1 MPAGPATRP
10 VADDV
15 LTASGVA
22 NVRAGMTIAEVK
34 ALGRAVTVTQP
45 PEAGSTCGYARIE
58 GINGVMAMLDDD
70 KLVRFDVIDRSDEA
84 GATQS
89 WRTAE
94 GAGIGTTE
102 TELRRLYG
110 DRLTIEP
117 HKYTGPQGHYAIL
130 HGEDDAFG
138 IIFET
143 DGTRVLNWRVGQ
155 WEQVQ
160 WVEGCF

>member
-1 MPAGPATRP
+1 
-10 VADDV
+10 
-15 LTASGVA
+15 
-22 NVRAGMTIAEVK
+22 MTIAEVE
-34 ALGRAVTVTQP
+34 ALGRTVTVTQR
-45 PEAGSTCGYARIE
+45 PEAGSACGYARIE
-58 GINGVMAMLDDD
+58 DLDGMLAMLDGE

-84 GATQS
+84 GATRS

-110 DRLTIEP
+110 DRLSIEP
-117 HKYTGPQGHYAIL
+117 HKYTGPEGHYAIV
-130 HGEDDAFG
+130 HAEGDPFG
-138 IIFET
+138 ILFET
-143 DGTRVLNWRVGQ
+143 DGTGVLNWRVGQ